1 MAEHLVGKPAQASFV
16 AVVPLIAR
24 PDNAD
29 ANAEHINPDDLL
41 KVGTAARVVQ
51 VSRAPQVCSHIA
63 NHTYV
68 QHHLCSMV
76 SGASRWR
83 ACAACTS
90 AA

>member
-29 ANAEHINPDDLL
+29 ASSEHINPDDLL

-51 VSRAPQVCSHIA
+51 VSRSPQVVE
-63 NHTYV
+63 NHHRPT
-68 QHHLCSMV
+68 H
-76 SGASRWR
+76 ATR
-83 ACAACTS
+83 TS
-90 AA
+90 TAR